1 MVALAQRI
9 VDGGLIPH
17 DDDHVAPF
25 ERLVKAALDPKLSLE
40 RQATRIVYEDDLY
53 GALREMVQAEQLDFG
68 MICRNARM
76 PCERLW
82 LEWRDVDA
90 SSRKGD
96 LGKVDFGCLILPSP
110 RKDAPGKLMFVVV
123 NMSKTWYGKRL
134 PPAPQVTCIFEADPP
149 PYLTGNPT
157 LSTLLWCMDD
167 KQGAKYDEGL
177 WKELNKLVVRTLV
190 FAIFLLQQPKLIDQ
204 TEVRYA
210 PKQNAKRAKHG
221 KPELISYTKT
231 KLKFHILGSNI
242 ERRAREGKHV
252 EGVQGNLPDEKRGVR
267 YHYVIG
273 HFRCYHRGQSNEYLV
288 WIEPHYRGD
297 ATKGVLIRERVLSK
311 G

>member
-9 VDGGLIPH
+9 VDGELAPQGEET
-17 DDDHVAPF
+17 APF
-25 ERLVKAALDPKLSLE
+25 EKLVRIMLDSSLPLE
-40 RQATRIVYEDDLY
+40 KQAQKVVYEDDLY
-53 GALREMVQAEQLDFG
+53 GSLREMVEAEQLDFA
-68 MICRNARM
+68 MVCRNARM

-82 LEWRDVDA
+82 LEWRDSPTDDGGA
-90 SSRKGD
+90 I
-96 LGKVDFGCLILPSP
+96 DFGALILPSP
-110 RKDAPGKLMFVVV
+110 RKDGAGQMLVVVV
-123 NMSKTWYGKRL
+123 NLSKSFRGTKL
-134 PPAPQVTCIFEADPP
+134 DLEPQVSCVFETSPP
-149 PYLTGNPT
+149 PYTNGAPT
-157 LSTLLWCMDD
+157 MSHLIWCIDD
-167 KQGAKYDEGL
+167 KIGCKFEENL
-177 WKELNKLVVRTLV
+177 WKELNKMVVRTLV
-190 FAIFLLQQPKLIDQ
+190 FAVFLLQQPKLIDQ

-210 PKQNAKRAKHG
+210 SKQQAKRAKHG
-221 KPELISYTKT
+221 KSELISYTKT

-252 EGVQGNLPDEKRGVR
+252 EGVQGDRPDEKRGVR

-297 ATKGVLIRERVLSK
+297 AAKGVLIRERVLSK